1 MAGLI
6 HIIIVTHNSSDV
18 LPNCLAHLAGQSVS
32 ITSITIVDSGS
43 TDTHYLDDFAQKEGN
58 KLILSDNIGFARANN
73 LGFSEL
79 TDQDGIVVFL
89 NPDTFLPEI
98 FFSQAIEV
106 LNENLKAAIVSG
118 KLLGFNPEQGEKTGK
133 IDSTGIFRKW
143 YGRWY
148 DRGKGE
154 DDSDRYNLIQQVPA
168 VCGALMVCRMEP
180 LLRYNGEVFDSDFF
194 LYKEDIELSLRLRR
208 DGWKL
213 IYDPRLTACHCR
225 GWQNKRGRIPFTLRL
240 MAAKNEVMLYR
251 KHPSPYILWALMKYI
266 LVRVFRV

>member
-1 MAGLI
+1 MTGLI

-18 LPNCLAHLAGQSVS
+18 LPRCLTHLAGQSVS

-43 TDTHYLDDFAQKEGN
+43 TDTHYLDDFAKKEGI

-73 LGFSEL
+73 LGYSEI
-79 TDQDGIVVFL
+79 TDRDGVVVFL
-89 NPDTFLPEI
+89 NPDTFLPEN
-98 FFSQAIEV
+98 FLSQAVEV
-106 LNENLKAAIVSG
+106 LSENLNAAIVSG
-118 KLLGFNPEQGEKTGK
+118 KLLGFNPGQGEKTGK

-154 DDSDRYNLIQQVPA
+154 DDSNRYSLIQQVPA
-168 VCGALMVCRMEP
+168 VCGALMACRMES
-180 LLRYNGEVFDSDFF
+180 LHRYNGEVFDSDFF

-213 IYDPRLTACHCR
+213 IYDPRLVACHCR
-225 GWQNKRGRIPFTLRL
+225 GWQNKRGRVPFALRF
-240 MAAKNEVMLYR
+240 MAAKNEVMLYQ
-251 KHPSPYILWALMKYI
+251 KHPSPYILWAFLKYL
-266 LVRVFRV
+266 LVGIFRV